1 MFLLLVVVSYPMVE
15 EVPVEEASTEV
26 ERFLLRLGRRCVE
39 LDKLLMSEVDKEFED
54 FCLKHPEAS
63 QIDCTELARAIG
75 YLLFTLE
82 KNGLCKVV
90 NDVVMN

>member
-1 MFLLLVVVSYPMVE
+1 MVE
-15 EVPVEEASTEV
+15 EVPVEETNTEI
-26 ERFLLRLGRRCVE
+26 ERFLLRLGRKCIE
-39 LDKLLMSEVDKEFED
+39 LDNLHMSEVDKEFEE
-54 FCLKHPEAS
+54 FCLKHPETS
-63 QIDCTELARAIG
+63 QIDCRELARAIG

>member
-1 MFLLLVVVSYPMVE
+1 MFLFLVVVEYSMVE
-15 EVPVEEASTEV
+15 EVPIEEASTEV

-39 LDKLLMSEVDKEFED
+39 SDRLLMSEVDKEFED
-54 FCLKHPEAS
+54 FCLKHPETTP
-63 QIDCTELARAIG
+63 IDCRELARAIG

-82 KNGLCKVV
+82 KNGLCKIV

>member
-1 MFLLLVVVSYPMVE
+1 MKTAFASV
-15 EVPVEEASTEV
+15 VPVRDCEKVIIRCSG
-26 ERFLLRLGRRCVE
+26 RLVSE
-39 LDKLLMSEVDKEFED
+39 DEVDKEFED

-63 QIDCTELARAIG
+63 QIDCRELARAIG

-82 KNGLCKVV
+82 KNGLCKLV

>member
-1 MFLLLVVVSYPMVE
+1 MGE
-15 EVPVEEASTEV
+15 EVPVEETSTEV

-39 LDKLLMSEVDKEFED
+39 SDKLLMSEVDKEFED
-54 FCLKHPEAS
+54 FCLKHPETS
-63 QIDCTELARAIG
+63 QIDCTDLAKAIG

>member
-1 MFLLLVVVSYPMVE
+1 MFLFLVVSEYSMVE
-15 EVPVEEASTEV
+15 EVPVEEASTEI
-26 ERFLLRLGRRCVE
+26 ERFLLRLGRKCVE

-54 FCLKHPEAS
+54 FCLKHSEEL
-63 QIDCTELARAIG
+63 QVDCTELARAIG

>member
-1 MFLLLVVVSYPMVE
+1 MGEELVMDE
-15 EVPVEEASTEV
+15 ESTEV
-26 ERFLLRLGRRCVE
+26 EKFLLRLGRKCVE
-39 LDKLLMSEVDKEFED
+39 SDKLLMSEVDKEFED
-54 FCLKHPEAS
+54 FCLEHPDATP
-63 QIDCTELARAIG
+63 IDCAELAKAIG

>member
-1 MFLLLVVVSYPMVE
+1 MFLFLVVVEYSMVE

-39 LDKLLMSEVDKEFED
+39 SDKLLMSEVDKEFED
-54 FCLKHPEAS
+54 FCLKHPEVTL
-63 QIDCTELARAIG
+63 IDCRELARAIG

>member
-1 MFLLLVVVSYPMVE
+1 MVE
-15 EVPVEEASTEV
+15 EVLVEETSTEI
-26 ERFLLRLGRRCVE
+26 ERFLLRLGRKCIEV
-39 LDKLLMSEVDKEFED
+39 DKLFMSEVDKEFED

-63 QIDCTELARAIG
+63 PIDCRELARAIG

>member
-1 MFLLLVVVSYPMVE
+1 MVE
-15 EVPVEEASTEV
+15 EMPVEEASTEV
-26 ERFLLRLGRRCVE
+26 ERFLLRLGRKCIE
-39 LDKLLMSEVDKEFED
+39 SDKLLMSEVDKEFED
-54 FCLKHPEAS
+54 FCLKHPEVS
-63 QIDCTELARAIG
+63 QIDCRELARAIG